1 MMDAA
6 TILVQLVLSGILVGS
21 IYSLTAMGFVIT
33 YRSANVF
40 NMAFGQFVLFGA
52 FIAWTFIGSPQ
63 SPRLP
68 LPIALVLTL
77 VSIVVFGLVV
87 EWLLFRRMIGR
98 PLQATFILT
107 LGILVFLRGVVMLV
121 WGPNT
126 HVLAKTLP
134 QGPVHLGSIV
144 LSQEYVWSFFLAVV
158 IALALGLLFQR
169 TKLGLAMRAAY
180 DNQVAARCLG
190 VSAKLNSQITWVLCA
205 VIATIGGILIGVV
218 NGINI
223 SLGELVMVVLAVVL
237 IGGLD
242 SLIGCIL
249 GGLIL
254 AVGTNLISY
263 YVGPHLPGIE
273 SNFSMILILLVLLIR
288 PSGLLGTRPIE
299 RV

>member
-1 MMDAA
+1 MDVS
-6 TILVQLVLSGILVGS
+6 TILLQLVLSGILVGS
-21 IYSLTAMGFVIT
+21 VYSLTAMGFVIT

-40 NMAFGQFVLFGA
+40 NMAYGQFVLFGA

-63 SPRLP
+63 APRLP

-77 VSIVVFGLVV
+77 VAVVVFGLVV
-87 EWLLFRRMIGR
+87 ELLLFRRMIGR
-98 PLQATFILT
+98 PLYATFILT
-107 LGILVFLRGVVMLV
+107 LGILIFLRGIVMLV
-121 WGPNT
+121 WGPST
-126 HVLAKTLP
+126 HVLAGSVP
-134 QGPVHLGSIV
+134 QGPLHLGSIA
-144 LSQEYVWSFFLAVV
+144 LSQEYVWSFFLAV
-158 IALALGLLFQR
+158 IIGLALALLFQR
-169 TKLGLAMRAAY
+169 TRLGLAMRAAY

-190 VSAKLNSQITWVLCA
+190 VSARLNSQITWVLCA
-205 VIATIGGILIGVV
+205 VIATIGGILIGTV

-223 SLGELVMVVLAVVL
+223 NLGELVLLVLAVVL

-242 SLIGCIL
+242 SLIGCIV

-254 AVGTNLISY
+254 AVGTNLVSY
-263 YVGPHLPGIE
+263 YIGPHIPGFE